1 MNLEALSRIER
12 KTYDFIKDAG
22 EIQPKNMPDSRMLGA
37 IASLK
42 NKGLVEII
50 KEYTSIFRRKKKK
63 FVKIVNLKIL
73 MISRLGD

>member
-63 FVKIVNLKIL
+63 FVKIVNIK
-73 MISRLGD
+73 DFDD